1 MEFLQLDIKKIIR
14 NPKEKWSKAVGREP
28 TEKGAE
34 MISK

>member
-1 MEFLQLDIKKIIR
+1 MILKKITR

-28 TEKGAE
+28 TEKAE